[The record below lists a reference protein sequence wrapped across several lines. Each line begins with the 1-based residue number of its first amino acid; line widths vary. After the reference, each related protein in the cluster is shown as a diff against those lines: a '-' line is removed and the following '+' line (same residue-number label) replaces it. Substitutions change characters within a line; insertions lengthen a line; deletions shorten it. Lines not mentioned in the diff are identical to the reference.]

1 MLKKKNL
8 WRGLTMVFALLL
20 AVSMMAGNIL
30 ELYRTSVDAFLG
42 TRSTQTVTEQSDD
55 ESDAWTYKSEFTTA
69 KEAYEGFKDF
79 AIEASQETFALL
91 KNENGAL
98 PLAKDA
104 KITMLGVRSYAPVYG
119 NSGGSVPDGKSTV
132 QIFDAFTERGFQLNP
147 ETLAA
152 YEAFFADKEWT
163 KPQFGGGILPA
174 YAEITAYDDPHE
186 LTLDELKQLNPDFES
201 KYTEYGDAAIVV
213 VSRVGGEAGAYY
225 PGEEGLADGVH
236 TVNGNILSLSD
247 EEMAMIEEAKANFD
261 KVIVLVNAAN
271 PMEISN
277 LEEDPDIDAILWVGY
292 PGAYGFYGVA
302 DVLNGTVAP
311 SAHLGDTF
319 VKNGALAPA
328 MQNFG
333 NIPWANASDFA
344 EGTSVNSYLI
354 ETEGIYTGY
363 RYYETRYAD
372 IVLGN
377 GGANASAGTYAN
389 ADGTVAASDG
399 TWSYDNEVVYPFGYG
414 MSYTT
419 FEQTLDSVVI
429 TGDKRTATV
438 TVTTTNTGDV
448 AGKAVVQLY
457 ASAPYTDYD
466 KQNGIEKSA
475 LQLMDYEK
483 TNTLQPGESQTITMN
498 VDMSLL
504 ASYDS
509 QNAKTF
515 IVDPGDYYFAI
526 GSDAHDAL
534 NNILAAQGK
543 TTADGMTADGD
554 ASKTYQWTWDGA
566 VDADTF
572 SVSKAGVEITNA
584 VSDGDYSM
592 DINTFIPGTATYL
605 SRSDWDGT
613 FPTTI
618 TGLKAEGRLATLLA
632 NDFIDIKTDE
642 DTSDIVFGDTTSTL
656 TLNDLKGADFDDP
669 RWDELVGKVT
679 IDEFLNFASNAFHN
693 IQNIDSVGL
702 LQYAADDGPNGS
714 DSHYLTEGSYQGTPY
729 ADAADYD
736 YGTRVGPTPENIAYS
751 WNKELAYRV
760 GEITLG
766 ESTLVLNLPIMIGP
780 GMNIHRHGY
789 NARGAEY
796 YSEDPVLSGY
806 TGSAVVQGAQ
816 SKGTLVNI
824 KHAAF
829 NDQEI
834 NRSGIAVFM
843 TEQKARELELRNL
856 QQAFE
861 GNGKP
866 ASFEADPSRDDTYT
880 VGALGVM
887 SSYNR
892 IGAVA
897 SSANAGVQ
905 VQIMRNE
912 WGFKGYNVTDFT
924 GVTLHGC
931 DVKTRDAF
939 ANMDIAGYNYGIY
952 RYEHDLK
959 KYPDRLIL
967 GSETFCSDAYRFRE
981 LAKKEPRL
989 IGDFVWAGMDYLGE
1003 VMVGSWEYADNA
1015 PRFDGGL
1022 GWVSAGSGRI
1032 DLTGKPLGEALYTRV
1047 ALEQAEGPFLA
1058 VRPVNHTGDKHS
1070 PSAWKMTDA
1079 MTSWTWP
1086 GCEGKQAEVEV
1097 YARAASAALVLNGKE
1112 IARKNAKN
1120 DCLFR
1125 FRCAYQPGTL
1135 EAVAYNAAGQ
1145 ETGRCALTTAGPAT
1159 ELRAEPEEA
1168 VLRPGQLCY
1177 IRLRY
1182 TDQNGVLK
1190 PTVREPIRVH
1200 VTGGRLLA
1208 LGNACPFN
1216 LQGYRTSQTAPYWGE
1231 AMAIVEAGTEGCVTL
1246 QADSA
1251 VGSAVAAVQVHKE

>member
-79 AIEASQETFALL
+79 AIETSQETFALL

-174 YAEITAYDDPHE
+174 YAEISAYNDPCE
-186 LTLDELKQLNPDFES
+186 LTMDELKALNPDFQS

-213 VSRVGGEAGAYY
+213 VGRVGGEGGAYY
-225 PGEEGLADGVH
+225 PGEEGLADGVN

-271 PMEISN
+271 PMEIAN
-277 LEEDPDIDAILWVGY
+277 LQDDPDIDAILWVGY
-292 PGAYGFYGVA
+292 PGAYGFYAVA

-389 ADGTVAASDG
+389 ADGTVATSDG

-702 LQYAADDGPNGS
+702 PQYAADDGPNGS

-887 SSYNR
+887 TSYNR

-897 SSANAGVQ
+897 SSANVGVQ

-924 GVTLHGC
+924 GVTLHASPKESILAGTTAFC
-931 DVKTRDAF
+931 GFGTDDSITYWNADALKGDRTMLLAIKQNIHYLLYALANSAAMNGVNSTTRTISVMTWWRMTYRVCIYGF
-939 ANMDIAGYNYGIY
+939 AALTALCALLY
-952 RYEHDLK
+952 
-959 KYPDRLIL
+959 
-967 GSETFCSDAYRFRE
+967 
-981 LAKKEPRL
+981 
-989 IGDFVWAGMDYLGE
+989 V
-1003 VMVGSWEYADNA
+1003 
-1015 PRFDGGL
+1015 
-1022 GWVSAGSGRI
+1022 VSAVKSKKQK
-1032 DLTGKPLGEALYTRV
+1032 TAKEA
-1047 ALEQAEGPFLA
+1047 
-1058 VRPVNHTGDKHS
+1058 
-1070 PSAWKMTDA
+1070 
-1079 MTSWTWP
+1079 
-1086 GCEGKQAEVEV
+1086 
-1097 YARAASAALVLNGKE
+1097 
-1112 IARKNAKN
+1112 
-1120 DCLFR
+1120 
-1125 FRCAYQPGTL
+1125 
-1135 EAVAYNAAGQ
+1135 
-1145 ETGRCALTTAGPAT
+1145 
-1159 ELRAEPEEA
+1159 
-1168 VLRPGQLCY
+1168 
-1177 IRLRY
+1177 
-1182 TDQNGVLK
+1182 
-1190 PTVREPIRVH
+1190 
-1200 VTGGRLLA
+1200 
-1208 LGNACPFN
+1208 
-1216 LQGYRTSQTAPYWGE
+1216 
-1231 AMAIVEAGTEGCVTL
+1231 
-1246 QADSA
+1246 
-1251 VGSAVAAVQVHKE
+1251 